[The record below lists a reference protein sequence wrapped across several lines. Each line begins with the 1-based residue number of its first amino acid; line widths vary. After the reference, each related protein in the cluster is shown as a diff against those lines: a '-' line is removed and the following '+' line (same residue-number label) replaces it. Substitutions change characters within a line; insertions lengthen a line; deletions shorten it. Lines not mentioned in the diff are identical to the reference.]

1 MKDGELGRVYN
12 DGEVI
17 CKEGDTGD
25 VMYAI
30 QSGKVKISKLSG
42 GKEQTLIILGG
53 GDLFGEMALFDRK
66 PRSATATALGE
77 ARVLSIDK
85 KKLFTSISHDP
96 TLVFKLLETMS
107 QRIRRL
113 SDDVVRLLEAKANML
128 EVISGLG
135 DVCTVILSEARKII
149 KADNGSV
156 MLCDEKSNTLSIV
169 AAFGAESDQKLPLTT
184 GEGIAGSVIQTGR
197 AELVNNVALD
207 SRFMPGE
214 MKIRSMMCVP
224 FKCSDNRAGVIN
236 MSVNSDRLFTV
247 DDLKALNALTP
258 YASMAVM
265 NAKIFSDLR
274 HTAENLLI
282 HAALLNV

>member
-1 MKDGELGRVYN
+1 MKDGELGRVYK